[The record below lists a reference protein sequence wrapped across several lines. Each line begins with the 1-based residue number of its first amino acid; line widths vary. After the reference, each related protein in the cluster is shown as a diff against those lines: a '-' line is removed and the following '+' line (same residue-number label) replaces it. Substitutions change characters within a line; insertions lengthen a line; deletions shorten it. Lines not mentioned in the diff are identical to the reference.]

1 MYPAILNPYTYR
13 CHHAMH
19 MGWGH
24 AIWKI
29 FCKNSVSERT
39 RESFALF
46 FARFRSKSRIVVYS
60 AALWF
65 VWGERAQNC
74 EYIRARLIFRVARPD
89 MQDANWTP
97 TRTLSVTHIYTLKYR
112 HTQQQKKTANIIM
125 MQLLYVLGNVLHIYI
140 YICVVVC
147 AKERKHICVF
157 VWMYAESYAIHA
169 LCNCSRCDSRE
180 SRDIRGFAFIAR
192 ALSVSADAHTYI
204 KYTREQHKLSLL
216 TQGRK
221 GVWVCVSARRVET
234 AGSRVRASE
243 HIYLYAALCRQPP

>member
-1 MYPAILNPYTYR
+1 MVRVRRTRAKLWIYSCATYFSRCATRYARRELNTNKNLVCDTYL
-13 CHHAMH
+13 HTEISTHTTT
-19 MGWGH
+19 
-24 AIWKI
+24 K
-29 FCKNSVSERT
+29 KNSKHHHDAVVVCS
-39 RESFALF
+39 RECFA
-46 FARFRSKSRIVVYS
+46 Y
-60 AALWF
+60 
-65 VWGERAQNC
+65 
-74 EYIRARLIFRVARPD
+74 
-89 MQDANWTP
+89 
-97 TRTLSVTHIYTLKYR
+97 
-112 HTQQQKKTANIIM
+112 
-125 MQLLYVLGNVLHIYI
+125 IYI